1 MRILSIETSCDETGI
16 AIVEVSG
23 GIQSASFKVL
33 AHHVSS
39 QIDVHI
45 PYGGVY
51 PALAKREHIKN
62 LPVVLAKILRNAG
75 VVAERR
81 SAQRDGASKAI
92 RQQTDIRAESGQ
104 NPGIDLLCVTSG
116 PGLEPAL
123 WTGIVFAQELAKKWR
138 VPVIP

>member
-33 AHHVSS
+33 AHHVSP

-62 LPVVLAKILRNAG
+62 LPIVLDEALRKAKLIKKKTP
-75 VVAERR
+75 V
-81 SAQRDGASKAI
+81 
-92 RQQTDIRAESGQ
+92 
-104 NPGIDLLCVTSG
+104 DLIAVTSG
-116 PGLEPAL
+116 PGLGPPPRA
-123 WTGIVFAQELAKKWR
+123 GRCFSPKPPQK
-138 VPVIP
+138 